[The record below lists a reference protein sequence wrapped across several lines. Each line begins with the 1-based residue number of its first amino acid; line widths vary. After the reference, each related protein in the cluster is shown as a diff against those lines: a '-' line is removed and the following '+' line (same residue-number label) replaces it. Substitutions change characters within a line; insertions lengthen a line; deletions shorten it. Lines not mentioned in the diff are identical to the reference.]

1 MEVGKGKPPEH
12 SKFKPGQTGNPNG
25 RPKKLPELDILLAD
39 VLGSTDENGDLS
51 EAKEIL
57 NALVKQAKKGNVNA
71 ATAILNRAYGMPLQ
85 RTENTNKN
93 VNMEGET
100 LTPEMI
106 DEFEAFMSAKS
117 KSDNGSSPIPGK
129 QKR

>member
-12 SKFKPGQTGNPNG
+12 TKFKPGQTGNPKG
-25 RPKKLPELDILLAD
+25 RPKKLPEIDILLAD
-39 VLGSTDENGDLS
+39 VLGSEDENGELS

-57 NALVKQAKKGNVNA
+57 KSLVKQAKKGNVNA

-93 VNMEGET
+93 INTESQILTAEQIASIDALLEGNQ
-100 LTPEMI
+100 
-106 DEFEAFMSAKS
+106 KR
-117 KSDNGSSPIPGK
+117 DNDKPIPGK
-129 QKR
+129 QKGK